1 MKKGIEKSEF
11 LFEDFR
17 EVKFLELNEILTEDE
32 VEDGLE
38 PISEIFRVC
47 ITNHAYRRMYGERE
61 RFCEYEWVENLFISK
76 STAILN
82 APMNEDIVLIS
93 DDKKIAIVFQLTKVQ
108 GELSIVMISVIR
120 NVIIDNNGK
129 EKELKNRSNTD
140 GKIVI

>member
-1 MKKGIEKSEF
+1 MKKCIEKSEF

-17 EVKFLELNEILTEDE
+17 EVKFLELKEILTEDE
-32 VEDGLE
+32 IEDGLE

-47 ITNHAYRRMYGERE
+47 ITHHAHKRMYSQRE
-61 RFCEYEWVENLFISK
+61 RYCEYEWVENLFISK
-76 STAILN
+76 ATAILN
-82 APMNEDIVLIS
+82 SPMNEEILLIS

-120 NVIIDNNGK
+120 NVIIDDNGT
-129 EKELKNRSNTD
+129 EKELKNRSNKQ